1 MDELKDKIPNKIFEI
16 LKKKGFE
23 NLRPSQVK
31 SINAGLFENK
41 NLLVCTPTASGKTLV
56 GELSLVQH
64 VLEGKKGVYV
74 VPLRALAS
82 EKYKHFK
89 KEYPSFN
96 VQISS
101 GEIDSDD
108 SYLNNADI
116 IVTTSEK
123 MDSLT
128 RHKASWIDKLG
139 IIVVDEIHLLND
151 PTRGP
156 TLEILITL
164 LKHKLPNIQI
174 IGLSA
179 TIGNPDELSSW
190 LNANLV
196 EDIWRP
202 VTLHKGI
209 YFNGDLDFK
218 EVK

>member
-1 MDELKDKIPNKIFEI
+1 MKDLEDKIPKLIFER

-23 NLRPSQVK
+23 DLRPSQRK
-31 SINAGLFENK
+31 SIESGLFEGQ
-41 NLLVCTPTASGKTLV
+41 NLVVCTPTASGKTLV
-56 GELSLVQH
+56 GELSIIQH
-64 VLEGKKGVYV
+64 VLNGKKGVFL

-89 KEYPSFN
+89 KEYPEFR
-96 VQISS
+96 VRVSS

-128 RHKASWIDKLG
+128 RHRAEWINKLG
-139 IIVVDEIHLLND
+139 VIVIDEIHLLND
-151 PTRGP
+151 ASRGP

-164 LKHKLPNIQI
+164 LKRNLPNIQI

-179 TIGNPDELSSW
+179 TIGNPKELGDW
-190 LNANLV
+190 LNAKLV
-196 EDIWRP
+196 IDTWRP
-202 VTLHKGI
+202 VTLKKGVYYDGQI
-209 YFNGDLDFK
+209 DFK
-218 EVK
+218 